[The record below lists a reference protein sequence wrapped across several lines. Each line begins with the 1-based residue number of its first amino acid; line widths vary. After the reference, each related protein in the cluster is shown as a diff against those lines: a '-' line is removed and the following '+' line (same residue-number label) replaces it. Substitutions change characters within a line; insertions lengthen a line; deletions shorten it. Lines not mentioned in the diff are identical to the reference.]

1 MKINEVDETI
11 RDEGLFE
18 IVEKSK
24 NKLWQDNEH
33 KQW

>member
-1 MKINEVDETI
+1 MKINEVDEITS
-11 RDEGLFE
+11 DEGFAE